1 VHVVVASA
9 ALRWQHARD
18 ARLTASEQHVGEG
31 AKGEDDRLQERLQPW
46 LSPSQFAVGK
56 GMQT

>member
-18 ARLTASEQHVGEG
+18 ARLTASEQYVGEG
-31 AKGEDDRLQERLQPW
+31 GNEEDDRLQERQQPW

-56 GMQT
+56 GIQT